1 MVTYI
6 RGKRAKARFPL
17 QEKKELSAFQYRK
30 ADQWDAEGAD
40 TKNVGQRWTI
50 ASSLTANTYEEQ
62 GVNLF
67 FSQKRNQP
75 RQNAEFG
82 E

>member
-40 TKNVGQRWTI
+40 TEKTLDNVEQ
-50 ASSLTANTYEEQ
+50 SLHFEMQVSMKGA
-62 GVNLF
+62 
-67 FSQKRNQP
+67 
-75 RQNAEFG
+75 
-82 E
+82 

>member
-17 QEKKELSAFQYRK
+17 QEKKELSAFRYHK

-40 TKNVGQRWTI
+40 TKKRWTTLNNRSI
-50 ASSLTANTYEEQ
+50 S
-62 GVNLF
+62 
-67 FSQKRNQP
+67 KRKYL
-75 RQNAEFG
+75 
-82 E
+82 

>member
-40 TKNVGQRWTI
+40 TKNVGQR
-50 ASSLTANTYEEQ
+50 
-62 GVNLF
+62 
-67 FSQKRNQP
+67 
-75 RQNAEFG
+75 
-82 E
+82 